1 MQTDR
6 KILIVDDDKDDI
18 DLFCEAI
25 GEIDPGAVCLVANAC
40 EEALEKLR
48 SGADGL
54 PDLIFLDLNMPGM
67 DGRACLREL
76 KRDAKVRDIPVIIY
90 TTSSHVRDRVET
102 LNLGAAYYLTKANS
116 FNKMRVGIA
125 EAIETVSSF

>member
-1 MQTDR
+1 MKKEIHLFFYIVQDSALNDMETDR

-25 GEIDPGAVCLVANAC
+25 GEIDPGAVCHIANAC

-67 DGRACLREL
+67 DGRACLGEL
-76 KRDAKVRDIPVIIY
+76 KGDAKVRDIPVIIY
-90 TTSSHVRDRVET
+90 TTSSHVRDR
-102 LNLGAAYYLTKANS
+102 
-116 FNKMRVGIA
+116 
-125 EAIETVSSF
+125 